1 MDAEKFLFTLI
12 MSFIMAAVV
21 AVSLAFA
28 KRFKIKLPWDT
39 RIAGC
44 PRCGATEHFEHGI
57 TLAMIGADSPVI
69 RGRPHYGSMND
80 LVNVAAVVA
89 GIGATIAGCV
99 LLLSGAAAWVV
110 AGSGMTLGERAVVG
124 LLEVGGAMIAMHVG
138 IYAGTWGWRQRFLP
152 PVVKCKSC
160 GWRDPGYAA

>member
-12 MSFIMAAVV
+12 MSFIMAVVV
-21 AVSLAFA
+21 AGSLALA
-28 KRFKIKLPWDT
+28 KRFAIKLPWDT

-44 PRCGATEHFEHGI
+44 PRCGAAEHFEHGV
-57 TLAMIGADSPVI
+57 TLAMVGADSPVV
-69 RGRPHYGSMND
+69 RGRPHYGSMTD
-80 LVNVAAVVA
+80 LINVAAVVA

-110 AGSGMTLGERAVVG
+110 ASGMTVGERAVVG
-124 LLEVGGAMIAMHVG
+124 LLEVGGAMIVLHLG

-152 PVVKCKSC
+152 PVVRCKSC
-160 GWRDPGYAA
+160 GWHHPNYAA